1 MKNFRTYNEALQFY
15 KECQKL
21 KLVNPIKDQLNRAS
35 LSICLNLAEGSG
47 RKTPKDQKHF
57 YTMAYASLNETKC
70 LLQITENEV
79 LYQMAHKLG
88 APLYVLAFR

>member
-21 KLVNPIKDQLNRAS
+21 KLVYPLKDQLNRAS

-57 YTMAYASLNETKC
+57 LHNC
-70 LLQITENEV
+70 LCVTQ
-79 LYQMAHKLG
+79 
-88 APLYVLAFR
+88 